1 MKQRINRTS
10 LEDQLLQLRTEF
22 GEYGPDQETRLE
34 YSPYYG
40 YRLYKIGVNSSIH
53 PITDYMTGREMHYYL
68 EGWHD
73 GLSHCLKEVLKHRPI
88 ITD

>member
-10 LEDQLLQLRTEF
+10 LEGQLLQLRTEF
-22 GEYGPDQETRLE
+22 GEYGPDQETRIE

-40 YRLYKIGVNSSIH
+40 YRLYKIGMNNSIH
-53 PITDYMTGREMHYYL
+53 PLTDYMTGREMHYHL
-68 EGWHD
+68 EGWRD
-73 GLSHCLKEVLKHRPI
+73 ALGYCLKEVLKHRPI